1 MPMSW
6 RCVEQVQRGVKES
19 GIGGENLFRGEKVF
33 AE

>member
-19 GIGGENLFRGEKVF
+19 GIGGENFFHEDGVNG
-33 AE
+33 